1 MADQE
6 LYSGLIRLHVLYH
19 AACAPIFGLG
29 MMRELERHGYRVG
42 PGTFY
47 PLLHRMEEKGYLRSK
62 EQLVAGKVRR
72 AYVATAAGK
81 RALEQA
87 KTKVMELFEEIF
99 EEEAEAARIAH
110 RPIGRKKRQKANAR
124 TGHNGSSF

>member
-19 AACAPIFGLG
+19 ATCAPIFGLG
-29 MMRELERHGYRVG
+29 MMKELQRHGYRVG

-62 EQLVAGKVRR
+62 GQLVGGKVRR
-72 AYVATAAGK
+72 CYEATAAGR
-81 RALEQA
+81 RALGGA
-87 KTKVMELFEEIF
+87 KARVMGMVEEIF
-99 EEEAEAARIAH
+99 ED
-110 RPIGRKKRQKANAR
+110 
-124 TGHNGSSF
+124 